1 MVAKQAIDRFLEER
15 VLAVVGVSRSGKKF
29 GNAIFKD
36 LMARGYTVYPVNP
49 RADVVEGERCYPSLR
64 ELPRRPGGVVVVVPP
79 NQTEKVVRD
88 AAAAGIRR
96 IWMQQGAESQ
106 AAIRFCQEKGM
117 EVVHG
122 LCVMTFPQPVRF
134 PCRVHRALL
143 RLFGR
148 LPR

>member
-1 MVAKQAIDRFLEER
+1 
-15 VLAVVGVSRSGKKF
+15 
-29 GNAIFKD
+29 
-36 LMARGYTVYPVNP
+36 
-49 RADVVEGERCYPSLR
+49 
-64 ELPRRPGGVVVVVPP
+64 VVVPP